1 MHHAERFTKP
11 STLAALALAVLLAFL
26 LVGWAAANTVSA
38 SKVGEGTGTTSGYNI
53 SNVIYTLNDANPSD
67 LDQVDFDLDSSPPVG
82 STIRAKLVA
91 AGNDWYACT
100 NVSVAVTC
108 VTTSP
113 QELASTADEL
123 RAVVAQ

>member
-1 MHHAERFTKP
+1 MRHAARLTTP
-11 STLAALALAVLLAFL
+11 STLMGLALVVPLGFV
-26 LVGWAAANTVSA
+26 LVGWTAANTVGA

-100 NVSVAVTC
+100 NVA
-108 VTTSP
+108 SP
-113 QELASTADEL
+113 
-123 RAVVAQ
+123 